1 MKAIKYLT
9 LAILG
14 FLPSLNSCE
23 LEDIELTAVD
33 LVGKWDVSE
42 DSQYFKKSV
51 SGFYRVDIM
60 KDPSDTAYILVK
72 NFYELKDNMR
82 ARVDGLDISIPRQ
95 RLDGYYV
102 NGFGRVSSGK
112 NKIDWF
118 YYVDFTDG
126 DIDTVSAVYTRVR

>member
-1 MKAIKYLT
+1 MKAVKYLM
-9 LAILG
+9 LIILG

-33 LVGKWDVSE
+33 LVGKWDVFE
-42 DSQYFKKSV
+42 KSQYFKKSV
-51 SGFYRVDIM
+51 SGFYTVDIL

-82 ARVDGLDISIPRQ
+82 ARVNGLDISIPRQ

-102 NGFGRVSSGK
+102 NGFGRVSSSK

-118 YYVDFTDG
+118 YNVDFTDG
-126 DIDTVSAVYTRVR
+126 DIDTVSALYTRVR